1 MHLRTFAL
9 ALTTATIFP
18 SLASAGEM
26 ALNQLPPNTVST
38 VKAMRQHG
46 AYWSAFAGPAFD
58 FSAHTRGRFGDFQMK
73 DEGGWIAGVKAGYS
87 FETPGVFRP
96 AVELEVAYLDN
107 ELRGSSGSS
116 SLRGDLFNV
125 TLMANAILGIDMGEL
140 TGMSAWSGV
149 RPYIGAGAGAAYSSV
164 RGLTAETSDGDD
176 NRGDS
181 SETSLAY
188 QFILGLEYQLSEYVS
203 LTTDYRYFVVDDIA
217 GGDFGRATQDLWTIG
232 VKVNY

>member
-1 MHLRTFAL
+1 MRAL
-9 ALTTATIFP
+9 FIATASVFCLHPIH
-18 SLASAGEM
+18 AGEV

-58 FSAHTRGRFGDFQMK
+58 FTADAQGRFGGYQMDDK
-73 DEGGWIAGVKAGYS
+73 GGWIAGVKAGYS

-107 ELRGSSGSS
+107 ELRGSNGSS
-116 SLRGDLFNV
+116 SLRGDLFHV

-140 TGMSAWSGV
+140 TGMAAWSGV
-149 RPYIGAGAGAAYSSV
+149 RPYVGAGVGAAYSSV
-164 RGLTAETSDGDD
+164 RGVTAETPDGED

-188 QFILGLEYQLSEYVS
+188 QFIVGLEYQLSDYVS
-203 LTTDYRYFVVDDIA
+203 LVTDYRYFVIDDIA
-217 GGDFGRATQDLWTIG
+217 GGDFGEATQDLWTIG